1 MASLRKL
8 TPKAASTAI
17 ITAQMDVRLS
27 NGHGHKVE
35 EALGSTPMIIFL
47 MQLDA

>member
-27 NGHGHKVE
+27 KSATTATVIKSKKPL
-35 EALGSTPMIIFL
+35 AARP
-47 MQLDA
+47 